1 MTTHKQ
7 NSGFTLLEMAVA
19 LAVLSLMA
27 AYMTPNFLEQ
37 INEDR
42 AHATIQETQA
52 ILDAA
57 RVYRRDTGAWPGGAT
72 CSTAWTVLTTGANP
86 YLAGVTANNKYNSP
100 YLLSCTSNN
109 FRVQQNLTADWD
121 SYVAN
126 KLPST
131 TITNSATYT
140 IASSV
145 GIPGTEP
152 ALSSKLSRI
161 ATGNPEDVTMRTDL
175 LMGGNDITGVGG
187 IDASSVNVTGATN
200 TGSLAVTGN
209 ATVAGTTQTGTLGV
223 TGNALIGGN
232 AGVVGTTTLNGAL
245 TVNTT
250 SRFNGAADF
259 REIVKLNKVVTE
271 GSACSD
277 IGALAR
283 TSTGLTLSCQS
294 GVWKGGA
301 SGEVSYYRFNMS
313 GVGPSYYGLGKVVSG
328 RFWGD
333 ARCTNNLHCGNT
345 GYNYCGA
352 STSCVNSSG
361 QYGNNN
367 GMVGLANMPVYNVQ
381 KMAGW

>member
-1 MTTHKQ
+1 MIKHKQ

-42 AHATIQETQA
+42 AEATIQETQA

-57 RVYRRDTGAWPGGAT
+57 RVYRRDTGTWPGGAT

-100 YLLSCTSNN
+100 YILSCTSNN
-109 FRVQQNLTADWD
+109 FRVQQNLTANWD

-131 TITNSATYT
+131 TIANSATYT

-187 IDASSVNVTGATN
+187 IDAGSVNVTGSTN

-209 ATVAGTTQTGTLGV
+209 ATVGGTTQTGTLRV
-223 TGNALIGGN
+223 TGNALISGN
-232 AGVVGTTTLNGAL
+232 AGVTGTTTLNGAL

-259 REIVKLNKVVTE
+259 REIVKLNKVVAE

-277 IGALAR
+277 VGALAR
-283 TSTGLTLSCQS
+283 TSTGLTL
-294 GVWKGGA
+294 
-301 SGEVSYYRFNMS
+301 
-313 GVGPSYYGLGKVVSG
+313 
-328 RFWGD
+328 
-333 ARCTNNLHCGNT
+333 
-345 GYNYCGA
+345 
-352 STSCVNSSG
+352 
-361 QYGNNN
+361 
-367 GMVGLANMPVYNVQ
+367 LA
-381 KMAGW
+381 

>member
-1 MTTHKQ
+1 
-7 NSGFTLLEMAVA
+7 MAVA

-57 RVYRRDTGAWPGGAT
+57 RVYRRETGTWPGGAT
-72 CSTAWTVLTTGANP
+72 CATAWSVLTTGATP

-100 YLLSCTSNN
+100 YVLSCTANN

-126 KLPST
+126 KLPAT
-131 TITNSATYT
+131 TITNAATYT

-161 ATGNPEDVTMRTDL
+161 ATGDPEDVTMRTDL
-175 LMGGNDITGVGG
+175 LLGGNDITGVGA
-187 IDASSVNVTGATN
+187 IDASSADVSGATN
-200 TGSLAVTGN
+200 TGSLSVTGN
-209 ATVAGTTQTGTLGV
+209 ATVGGTTQTTTLGV
-223 TGNALIGGN
+223 TGNAQINGN
-232 AGVVGTTTLNGAL
+232 AGVVGTTILNGAV
-245 TVNTT
+245 TANTT

-277 IGALAR
+277 TGALAR
-283 TSTGLTLSCQS
+283 TTTGLTLSCQS
-294 GVWKGGA
+294 GVWAASLKQPFANWGGSVCGANAGGSGGA
-301 SGEVSYYRFNMS
+301 SRAFCPAGSYVA
-313 GVGPSYYGLGKVVSG
+313 GG
-328 RFWGD
+328 
-333 ARCTNNLHCGNT
+333 
-345 GYNYCGA
+345 GYQFAG
-352 STSCVNSSG
+352 
-361 QYGNNN
+361 
-367 GMVGLANMPVYNVQ
+367 GLAGSSANPPENSFPDLAQNAWQIWVGAGAANGCWRALVTCMP
-381 KMAGW
+381 K

>member
-1 MTTHKQ
+1 MIKHKR

-57 RVYRRDTGAWPGGAT
+57 RVYRRETGTWPGGAT
-72 CSTAWTVLTTGANP
+72 CATAWTVLTTGATP

-100 YLLSCTSNN
+100 YVLSCTANN

-126 KLPST
+126 KLPAT
-131 TITNSATYT
+131 TITNAATYT

-161 ATGNPEDVTMRTDL
+161 ATGDPEDVTMRTDL
-175 LMGGNDITGVGG
+175 LLGGNDITGVGA
-187 IDASSVNVTGATN
+187 IDASSVNVSGATN
-200 TGSLAVTGN
+200 TGSLSVTGN
-209 ATVAGTTQTGTLGV
+209 ATVAGTTQTTTLGV
-223 TGNALIGGN
+223 TGNALINGN
-232 AGVVGTTTLNGAL
+232 AGVVGTTTLNGAV
-245 TVNTT
+245 TANTT

-277 IGALAR
+277 TGALAR

-294 GVWKGGA
+294 GVWKTNAVGA
-301 SGEVSYYRFNMS
+301 DLRVASCM
-313 GVGPSYYGLGKVVSG
+313 
-328 RFWGD
+328 
-333 ARCTNNLHCGNT
+333 CT
-345 GYNYCGA
+345 
-352 STSCVNSSG
+352 SSG
-361 QYGNNN
+361 CSCNPTCPAGYTLINRAFSGIDSNSHRNNR
-367 GMVGLANMPVYNVQ
+367 MHVGLCSR
-381 KMAGW
+381 

>member
-294 GVWKGGA
+294 GVWSTPSAGG
-301 SGEVSYYRFNMS
+301 SWGGSYFYS
-313 GVGPSYYGLGKVVSG
+313 PGHGGCYVGNPLTGACSCPAGFSRYTAFSIAVGGCYP
-328 RFWGD
+328 
-333 ARCTNNLHCGNT
+333 CTLYQC
-345 GYNYCGA
+345 A
-352 STSCVNSSG
+352 KS
-361 QYGNNN
+361 
-367 GMVGLANMPVYNVQ
+367 
-381 KMAGW
+381 

>member
-1 MTTHKQ
+1 MIKHKR

-19 LAVLSLMA
+19 LAILSLMA

-42 AHATIQETQA
+42 ANATIQETQA
-52 ILDAA
+52 IMDAA
-57 RVYRRDTGAWPGGAT
+57 RVYRRETGTWPGGAT
-72 CSTAWTVLTTGANP
+72 CSTAWTALTTGANP

-100 YLLSCTSNN
+100 YILSCTSNN

-126 KLPST
+126 KLPGT
-131 TITNSATYT
+131 TITNPATYT

-175 LMGGNDITGVGG
+175 LLGGNDITGVGA
-187 IDASSVNVTGATN
+187 INASTVSVTGATN

-223 TGNALIGGN
+223 TRNALIGGN
-232 AGVVGTTTLNGAL
+232 AGVVGTTTLNGAI
-245 TVNTT
+245 TANST

-294 GVWKGGA
+294 GVWKSTGGGESVLSRCLCTDCGFNGRSCTPTCP
-301 SGEVSYYRFNMS
+301 SGYSLKNKVDTGDWSVTHNRHRIW
-313 GVGPSYYGLGKVVSG
+313 VGI
-328 RFWGD
+328 
-333 ARCTNNLHCGNT
+333 C
-345 GYNYCGA
+345 
-352 STSCVNSSG
+352 
-361 QYGNNN
+361 Q
-367 GMVGLANMPVYNVQ
+367 Q
-381 KMAGW
+381 

>member
-1 MTTHKQ
+1 
-7 NSGFTLLEMAVA
+7 MAVA

-57 RVYRRDTGAWPGGAT
+57 RVYRRDTGTWPGGAT

-100 YLLSCTSNN
+100 YLLSCTSKN

-271 GSACSD
+271 GSLCSD

-294 GVWKGGA
+294 GVWK
-301 SGEVSYYRFNMS
+301 SN
-313 GVGPSYYGLGKVVSG
+313 GV
-328 RFWGD
+328 F
-333 ARCTNNLHCGNT
+333 GNPVT
-345 GYNYCGA
+345 FYA
-352 STSCVNSSG
+352 STGSPKSSSRSVQTAMGSQAVCFVSRNHFSYGARTDFPGAGCRVSLAAG
-361 QYGNNN
+361 QWTLTATAIDQG
-367 GMVGLANMPVYNVQ
+367 ATFCE
-381 KMAGW
+381 ATCI